1 VCAVAAA
8 STGAWGVPCPSVAD
22 YVAMPG
28 AHRRGDRR
36 RTALMSTIL
45 NGAVASRYAREVVQD
60 LEAALDPEGLSTTGR
75 ARARSSRA

>member
-1 VCAVAAA
+1 
-8 STGAWGVPCPSVAD
+8 
-22 YVAMPG
+22 
-28 AHRRGDRR
+28 
-36 RTALMSTIL
+36 MSTIL